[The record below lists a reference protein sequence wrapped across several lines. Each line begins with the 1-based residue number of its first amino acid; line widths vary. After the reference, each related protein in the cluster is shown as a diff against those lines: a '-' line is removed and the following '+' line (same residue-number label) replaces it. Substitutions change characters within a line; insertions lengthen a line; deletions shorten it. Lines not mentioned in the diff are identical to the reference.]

1 MPADKM
7 VSYPMQNNGSLDE
20 EAFFF
25 GTRFRTLRCA
35 PRALPFGNPQTF
47 VYKSLT
53 KNFCFALWA
62 DCFCTFSESTK
73 REIVCGFTTP
83 KKHSMALCFFGVVN
97 L

>member
-35 PRALPFGNPQTF
+35 KG
-47 VYKSLT
+47 
-53 KNFCFALWA
+53 FALWKPTNFCVQKF
-62 DCFCTFSESTK
+62 DKKLLFCTFSESTK
-73 REIVCGFTTP
+73 SEIVRGFTTP
-83 KKHSMALCFFGVVN
+83 KKHSMELCFFGVVN

>member
-1 MPADKM
+1 MSADKM

-47 VYKSLT
+47 VYNSLT
-53 KNFCFALWA
+53 KNFCFALGA
-62 DCFCTFSESTK
+62 GCFCTFSESTK
-73 REIVCGFTTP
+73 SESRSTTP

>member
-1 MPADKM
+1 MSADKM

-20 EAFFF
+20 ETFFF

-47 VYKSLT
+47 VYEKSVENLFSTT
-53 KNFCFALWA
+53 KNFIFLKPCSPIAK
-62 DCFCTFSESTK
+62 SRK
-73 REIVCGFTTP
+73 
-83 KKHSMALCFFGVVN
+83 GVS

>member
-20 EAFFF
+20 ETFFF

-35 PRALPFGNPQTF
+35 KGFALWKPTNFCVQKF
-47 VYKSLT
+47 D

-62 DCFCTFSESTK
+62 GCFCTFSESTK
-73 REIVCGFTTP
+73 SEIVRGFTTP

>member
-20 EAFFF
+20 ETFFF
-25 GTRFRTLRCA
+25 AQGSAHCGV

-73 REIVCGFTTP
+73 SEIVREFTTP